1 MTDVPGGNRETA
13 RQLVL
18 AGETLPATRDPYG
31 RLALYYGESVDRESD
46 QLRLTLLEYWRILY
60 KHKWLIIGIA
70 IVFTVIGSVRTLMET
85 PLFTSSVRL
94 QIDSPPRIVEGG
106 NIDADSEDYR
116 FMTTQ
121 YQLLESRTM
130 AERVA
135 SMLKLG
141 NDADFLKPK
150 GFSIVD
156 TVIGML
162 SPAAPPSNKG
172 VSSSKGV
179 DEVALE
185 HWAAGVILGNRAV
198 QPVTDSRLVD
208 ISYSDPDPT
217 RAQRIANAYADAF
230 IASNIDKRFQA
241 NESAKIF
248 LEDKIEQLK
257 QRLQESEHALID
269 FAEKQQ
275 IVGINYD
282 SDQKTSIAEANLANA
297 SAELQKLTSERT
309 KNEGLW
315 RQAQG
320 SDAINL
326 PQVLS
331 DSEVG
336 GLRNKRNELQVEY
349 QQGLQ
354 TFKPDYPSMVDI
366 RAKIEE
372 IDRQLADQLQTIK
385 VSLKATYEA
394 SLAREKEMTTRVAQ
408 LKQDL
413 LDLQKRSVEYNILK
427 REVDT
432 NRELYASLLQRYKEV
447 DVASGAGSTNVFV
460 VERALPGAPSSGS
473 LYPALLKALAL
484 GLGIGVGLAYLLEKL
499 DDKIRSPEQLEQV
512 TGLSVLGVIPKVR
525 RIDQELADPRSRLGE
540 AHRSLCT
547 ALQFTTENGAPKTLM
562 VTSAAPAEGK
572 SFTSL
577 AIAKQFA
584 TLGRKVL
591 LIDADLRNASLHVK
605 LSCDNSVGLSNYL
618 VGSATPP
625 EVMQKTGVPNLAF
638 LASGPLPPNAAD
650 LLGSARLV
658 SLLSIGSEIFDL
670 IVIDGPPILG
680 LADAILL
687 SSAASAT
694 IFIVGAGG
702 VRTGLVRGA
711 LKRLQL
717 SRGSVI
723 GAVLS
728 QYDSRSVGY
737 GYGYG
742 YEYRYSYNYNY
753 GADANPRGLSIKH
766 SGERQEQLTH
776 AQGSA

>member
-18 AGETLPATRDPYG
+18 AGETLPTTKDPYG

-46 QLRLTLLEYWRILY
+46 QLRLTLLEYCRILY
-60 KHKWLIIGIA
+60 KHKWLILGVA
-70 IVFTVIGSVRTLMET
+70 IVFSVIGLVRTLTET

-106 NIDADSEDYR
+106 NINADNEDYR

-141 NDADFLKPK
+141 NDADFLKPR

-156 TVIGML
+156 TVMGML
-162 SPAAPPSNKG
+162 SPEPASNKG
-172 VSSSKGV
+172 VSSSKGL
-179 DEVALE
+179 DEIALE
-185 HWAAGVILGNRAV
+185 RWAAGVILGNRAV
-198 QPVTDSRLVD
+198 QPITDSRLVD
-208 ISYSDPDPT
+208 ISYSDPDPA

-241 NESAKIF
+241 NESAKVF

-257 QRLQESEHALID
+257 QRLQESEHELID

-297 SAELQKLTSERT
+297 TAELQKLTSERA
-309 KNEGLW
+309 KNEELW

-320 SDAINL
+320 SDTINL

-336 GLRNKRNELQVEY
+336 GLRNKRNELQIEY
-349 QQGLQ
+349 QQRLQ

-366 RAKIEE
+366 RAQIEE
-372 IDRQLADQLQTIK
+372 IDRQLVDQLQTIK
-385 VSLKATYEA
+385 NSLKATYEA
-394 SLAREKEMTTRVAQ
+394 SLAREKEMTTRVAR
-408 LKQDL
+408 LKQEL
-413 LDLQKRSVEYNILK
+413 LDLQKRSIEYNILK

-460 VERALPGAPSSGS
+460 AERALPGAPSSGS
-473 LYPALLKALAL
+473 LYPALFKALAL
-484 GLGIGVGLAYLLEKL
+484 GLGIGMGLAYLVEKL
-499 DDKIRSPEQLEQV
+499 DDKIRSPEHLEQV
-512 TGLSVLGVIPKVR
+512 TGLSVLGVIPKVT

-547 ALQFTTENGAPKTLM
+547 ALQFTTEAGAPKTLM
-562 VTSAAPAEGK
+562 VTSAGPAEGK

-591 LIDADLRNASLHVK
+591 LIDADLRNASLHNK
-605 LSCDNSVGLSNYL
+605 LSCNNSVGLSNYL
-618 VGSATPP
+618 IGSATPP

-658 SLLSIGSEIFDL
+658 SLLSIGSEVFDL

-728 QYDSRSVGY
+728 QYDSRAVGY

-742 YEYRYSYNYNY
+742 YEYRYSYKY

-776 AQGSA
+776 AQGRA

>member
-31 RLALYYGESVDRESD
+31 RLALYYGESEDRESD

-60 KHKWLIIGIA
+60 KHKWLILGVA
-70 IVFTVIGSVRTLMET
+70 IVFSVIGTVRTLMET

-106 NIDADSEDYR
+106 NIDADGEDYR

-121 YQLLESRTM
+121 YQLLESRAM

-141 NDADFLKPK
+141 NDADFLKPR

-156 TVIGML
+156 TVTGML
-162 SPAAPPSNKG
+162 NPTKPASSGDVP
-172 VSSSKGV
+172 SSKGV

-185 HWAAGVILGNRAV
+185 RWAAGVILGNRAV

-208 ISYSDPDPT
+208 ISYSDPNPA

-241 NESAKIF
+241 NESAKVF
-248 LEDKIEQLK
+248 LEDKIDQLK
-257 QRLQESEHALID
+257 QRLQQSEHALID

-282 SDQKTSIAEANLANA
+282 SDQKTSIAEANLADA
-297 SAELQKLTSERT
+297 TAELQKLTSERA

-320 SDAINL
+320 SDAMNL

-331 DSEVG
+331 DKEVS
-336 GLRNKRNELQVEY
+336 GLRTKRNELQIEY

-354 TFKPDYPSMVDI
+354 TFKPDYPSMVDL

-385 VSLKATYEA
+385 DSLKATYEA

-408 LKQDL
+408 LKEDL
-413 LDLQKRSVEYNILK
+413 LDLQKRSIEYNILK

-460 VERALPGAPSSGS
+460 VERALPGASSSGS

-525 RIDQELADPRSRLGE
+525 GIDQELADPRSRLGE

-562 VTSAAPAEGK
+562 VTSAAPGEGK

-591 LIDADLRNASLHVK
+591 LIDADLRNASLHAK

-658 SLLSIGSEIFDL
+658 SLLSIGSEVFDL
-670 IVIDGPPILG
+670 IVIDGPPVLG

-723 GAVLS
+723 GTVLS

-742 YEYRYSYNYNY
+742 YEYRYSYNH

-776 AQGSA
+776 VQGSA